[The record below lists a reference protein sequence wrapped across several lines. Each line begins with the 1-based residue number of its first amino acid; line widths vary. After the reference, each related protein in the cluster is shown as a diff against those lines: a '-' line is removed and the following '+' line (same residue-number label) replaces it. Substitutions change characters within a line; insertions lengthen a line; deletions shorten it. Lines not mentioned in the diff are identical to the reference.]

1 MRIPASGPGAESQ
14 CSSEARERARYCVQ
28 VREVPTGNQT
38 HDAAASDERGSRSRN
53 HPRSI
58 GHTSRTCFAP
68 RSRRTLGPVDICAT
82 LETVTVYRIVFEGPA
97 SLAVGVATALADA
110 DGVELVASEPP
121 TVVDVNTVRLGL
133 AVEGVLD
140 AVTDAIAG
148 VRDGMPTGATIA
160 VADD

>member
-1 MRIPASGPGAESQ
+1 MAPDPETIPGRLDTPHGPASRLVHAG
-14 CSSEARERARYCVQ
+14 
-28 VREVPTGNQT
+28 
-38 HDAAASDERGSRSRN
+38 RS
-53 HPRSI
+53 
-58 GHTSRTCFAP
+58 AP
-68 RSRRTLGPVDICAT
+68 LDICAT

-97 SLAVGVATALADA
+97 SLAVGVATALAEA
-110 DGVELVASEPP
+110 DGVELVSSEPP